1 VEEGY
6 VVAMNGAHAEE
17 LLADLDRAIIELEQA
32 ATREPGL
39 WERGA
44 PGKWSAGEH
53 VAHIVATMAESAE
66 GFEDRVTSGGSV
78 PRHPRRGPLQ
88 WLWVHLVIAP
98 GRLPRGGQT
107 APRFV
112 PTTRPERGAT
122 LEALHRVTERH
133 AGLTRSLSVA
143 DRDRLWIPNPFLP
156 QWHYTL
162 PEMLRVH
169 AVHARHHAK
178 LVAEIA

>member
-1 VEEGY
+1 
-6 VVAMNGAHAEE
+6 VVAMDGAHAEE
-17 LLADLDRAIIELEQA
+17 LLADLDRAILELERD

-39 WERGA
+39 WERGS
-44 PGKWSAGEH
+44 PEKWTAGEH
-53 VAHIVATMAESAE
+53 VAHIVATMAESVE
-66 GFEDRVTSGGSV
+66 GFEGRITSLRDGSL
-78 PRHPRRGPLQ
+78 PRRPRRGPLQ

-98 GRLPRGGQT
+98 GRLPRGGKT
-107 APRFV
+107 AQRFV
-112 PTTRPERGAT
+112 PTTRPERGTT

-143 DRDRLWIPNPFLP
+143 DRERLWIPNPFLP
-156 QWHYTL
+156 RWHYTL